1 MNTAQNQAR
10 PRHMIVVEDTK
21 YRQTISLQ
29 EETYSIGRN
38 PTNSIVIHSSHASRH
53 HGTLMKRKNRANNDY
68 SYWIVDGDLD
78 GQKSRNGIYVNGEKC
93 LVKEL
98 KNGDLINFGC
108 DVNATYYAV
117 HAWTDT
123 IIDLTTAKN
132 PQLDQ
137 KSRMTHASEKATQTS
152 LNLGSSGSLNPKDTL
167 QGQDHQD
174 PLTKLPNR
182 VLFNEYLLSS
192 LKNAGQYQSTMA
204 VILLDINHFSALN
217 KNWGYVVGDQILAEV
232 AKQIR
237 DSLRASDIVA
247 RWGNDEF
254 AILLPKI
261 SNINDIKPIT
271 QRIIKHITQPLNI
284 DGQKLHLEYNYGCA
298 IYPQDGQ
305 DDKTLLKK
313 AEQTLLKHK
322 KQTVIPAQSSD
333 LTTDPQASK
342 LLKARTVLQQ
352 ALKQGEF
359 VLYYQ
364 PQSKIQGGEIS
375 GVEAFVRWN
384 HPKLGQI
391 SPQRFIPLAEQT
403 NLISELGEWILRT
416 ACSQNKAWQ
425 DLGLP
430 PVVLSVNLSPLQLE
444 NPNFVTRVKQV
455 LDETQLLP
463 CWLGLEI
470 TEKALLPN
478 PEKVQPVLEELR
490 QLGVHLA
497 MDDFGSGYSCLN
509 HLPNLPFGSVKISQ
523 TCIQELSKTPQNI
536 AVISAAIALGNS
548 LDIRVIAE
556 GVETDKQLELLRNLD
571 CREMQGYLLSQP
583 LTEEDAT
590 RFLSIHQEKLAY
602 C

>member
-1 MNTAQNQAR
+1 MNNPQNQAR

-93 LVKEL
+93 LAKEL

-123 IIDLTTAKN
+123 IVDLTTAKS
-132 PQLDQ
+132 PQIEQ
-137 KSRMTHASEKATQTS
+137 KSKITYASAKATQTS
-152 LNLGSSGSLNPKDTL
+152 LNLGASGSLNPKDTL

-182 VLFNEYLLSS
+182 VLFDEYLSSS
-192 LKNAGQYQSTMA
+192 LKNASQYQSTMA

-217 KNWGYVVGDQILAEV
+217 KNWGYLVGDKILAEV
-232 AKQIR
+232 AKQISA
-237 DSLRASDIVA
+237 SLRGSDIVA

-254 AILLPKI
+254 AILLP
-261 SNINDIKPIT
+261 SSINDIEPIT
-271 QRIIKHITQPLNI
+271 QRILKHITQPLNI
-284 DGQKLHLEYNYGCA
+284 DGQKLHLEYSHGCA

-305 DDKTLLKK
+305 DAKTLLKK
-313 AEQTLLKHK
+313 AEQTLLQHQ
-322 KQTVIPAQSSD
+322 KQTMIPAQSCD

-342 LLKARTVLQQ
+342 LLKAKTALQKALQQ
-352 ALKQGEF
+352 EEF

-364 PQSKIQGGEIS
+364 PQSKIQSGEIS
-375 GVEAFVRWN
+375 GIEAFVRWN

-403 NLISELGEWILRT
+403 NVIFELGEWILRT
-416 ACSQNKAWQ
+416 ACSQNKTWQ

-444 NPNFVTRVKQV
+444 NPNFVTMVKQV
-455 LDETQLLP
+455 LAETNLSP

-478 PEKVQPVLEELR
+478 PEKVQPILEELS
-490 QLGVHLA
+490 QLEVHLS

-509 HLPNLPFGSVKISQ
+509 HLPNLPFDSVKISQ
-523 TCIQELSKTPQNI
+523 TCVQELTKIPQNI

-556 GVETDKQLELLRNLD
+556 GVETEKQFELLRNLD

-590 RFLSIHQEKLAY
+590 QFLSVHQEQFIY